1 MKRILFSLL
10 CLSFSFAS
18 FAQKFSPTIKE
29 GTVINS
35 IVYVQG
41 QEFPL
46 ILKIKSA
53 ATPFVIE
60 WMVDGYGEGTFEMTE
75 NAVSK
80 GNRLFTPTQPS
91 LGATKLADDETFGMI
106 SKEAFKTLVDKKEL
120 TLSGMTFKVKPV
132 PTAMKFGDKE
142 FDVIHLTDAGGKLEI
157 WILNNEKFPLIF
169 QTSGMP
175 IDMSVIEIK

>member
-1 MKRILFSLL
+1 MKKILLTFFAL
-10 CLSFSFAS
+10 CLTIVV
-18 FAQKFSPTIKE
+18 FAQKLSPTIKE
-29 GTVINS
+29 GTVIYS
-35 IVYVQG
+35 SAFVQG

-53 ATPFVIE
+53 ATPFVMQ
-60 WMVDGYGEGTFEMTE
+60 WSVDGYGEGTFEMSE
-75 NAVSK
+75 NAVTK

-106 SKEAFKTLVDKKEL
+106 SKEAFKTLVEKKEL
-120 TLSGMTFKVKPV
+120 ILSGMTFKVKPV
-132 PTAMKFGDKE
+132 ATAMKFGDKE
-142 FDVIHLTDAGGKLEI
+142 LDVIHLTNAEGKLEI

-175 IDMSVIEIK
+175 TDMTVVEIK